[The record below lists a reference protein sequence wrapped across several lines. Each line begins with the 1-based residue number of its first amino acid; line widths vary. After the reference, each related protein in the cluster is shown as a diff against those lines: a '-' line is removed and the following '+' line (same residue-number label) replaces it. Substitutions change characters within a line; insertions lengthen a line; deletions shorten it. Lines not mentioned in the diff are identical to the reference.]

1 MDAVAAPPAIAEWR
15 ELLMQDWTVVR
26 QALMDEGEEGQ
37 RRRQSSPF
45 VGVLSS
51 RERWEI
57 VRRFGHEASAA

>member
-1 MDAVAAPPAIAEWR
+1 
-15 ELLMQDWTVVR
+15 MQDWTVVR

-51 RERWEI
+51 PERWEI